1 MPWPRRSLLLAAS
14 VGIVFFFLLVRPG
27 EQEAKA
33 NVPCDLGAAPIG
45 AVTGAIGIGNPV
57 GDACNAVTDGAV
69 GAVTSPITG
78 AIEGVGN
85 SIFGG
90 ITEWVSGGAAW
101 LIGQVARLSDET
113 TTPELTTEG
122 FIRQYKKMESIAL
135 FMAVAMLF
143 FAVLESLGQGSGLLR
158 VVFLNLPLALI
169 GSSVA
174 FVVVQMLVAAT
185 DGVSHIVAASTE
197 SETQHFFHGAI
208 KGLGG
213 AGEKAGEVA
222 AGGTGG
228 PVEATGKAAAK
239 TAVPL
244 FVTFLAAV
252 IGAFAAFFVWIELLI
267 RDAAVY
273 VVALFAPLSLAAS
286 IWPRWSGVFRRSA
299 EVLCVVIGSKFVIVA
314 IIGLAAGLAADSGG
328 SVEHVLAASAL
339 MLLACFSPFV
349 LFKLVPFAEG
359 AVASAYGRRSA
370 AGGAIGGVQVAS
382 SAAMLRNSGQSHW
395 AGKDQASGGGSGGA
409 TEGPRFSRSTGQ
421 GSGSSSKGEAG
432 AEGGAGE
439 AGAADTGAG
448 AAAPVSAA
456 AKAPVAAERGAREAG
471 DRLSET
477 GTAQAVGAAGDGGG
491 SPPSGSSGTRAG
503 GPANEGGSSPEGG
516 AGGGQVDAGRQ
527 PESQPSP
534 RRPQPPASGSED
546 DVGGEAKPPGTDPPR
561 PKGGKSDEAEGGAK

>member
-1 MPWPRRSLLLAAS
+1 MPWPRRSLLLVAS
-14 VGIVFFFLLVRPG
+14 VAAVFFFLLVRPG

-45 AVTGAIGIGNPV
+45 TVTGAIGIGNPV

-78 AIEGVGN
+78 AIEGIGN

-113 TTPELTTEG
+113 TTPDLTTEG
-122 FIRQYKKMESIAL
+122 FIAQYKKMESIAL

-185 DGVSHIVAASTE
+185 DGVSHIVAASNETE
-197 SETQHFFHGAI
+197 TKHFFHGAI
-208 KGLGG
+208 QGLGG

-222 AGGTGG
+222 AGPAGG
-228 PVEATGKAAAK
+228 AAEATGKAAAK

-252 IGAFAAFFVWIELLI
+252 IGAFAAFFVWIELLV

-273 VVALFAPLSLAAS
+273 VVALFAPMSLAAS
-286 IWPRWSGVFRRSA
+286 IWPRWSGAFRRSA
-299 EVLCVVIGSKFVIVA
+299 EVLCVVIASKFVIVA

-328 SVEHVLAASAL
+328 SVEHVLAAAAL

-359 AVASAYGRRSA
+359 AVAAAYGRHSA
-370 AGGAIGGVQVAS
+370 AGTVTGGVQLAG
-382 SAAMLRNSGQSHW
+382 SAAMLRNSAQSHW
-395 AGKDQASGGGSGGA
+395 AGAGQASGGAAGGSS
-409 TEGPRFSRSTGQ
+409 EGPRFTRNSEQSSTAT
-421 GSGSSSKGEAG
+421 KGGGGEG
-432 AEGGAGE
+432 ATAE
-439 AGAADTGAG
+439 AGAAE
-448 AAAPVSAA
+448 AAPVAGA
-456 AKAPVAAERGAREAG
+456 AKAPVAAERGARDAA

-477 GTAQAVGAAGDGGG
+477 GTAQAAGDSGEGGGGG
-491 SPPSGSSGTRAG
+491 SRPARSAGGDAGGSGSSGQ
-503 GPANEGGSSPEGG
+503 SSSTAETGG
-516 AGGGQVDAGRQ
+516 AQGDAGQGEAPGSR
-527 PESQPSP
+527 PSP
-534 RRPQPPASGSED
+534 RRPQPASD
-546 DVGGEAKPPGTDPPR
+546 DPGEGVGGDAKPPGTDPPR
-561 PKGGKSDEAEGGAK
+561 PKSGGSDGAEGGAA